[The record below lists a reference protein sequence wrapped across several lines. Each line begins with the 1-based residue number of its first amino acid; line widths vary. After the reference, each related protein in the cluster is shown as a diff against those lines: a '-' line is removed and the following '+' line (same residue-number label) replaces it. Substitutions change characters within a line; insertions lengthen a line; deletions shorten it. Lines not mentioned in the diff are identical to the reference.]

1 MKQIINCKRYDTEKA
16 TLFARWL
23 NGFNIG
29 DPKRCEEKLY
39 GTRNGAFFIHSEGGA
54 MSRWS
59 KRVGNTTGGGE
70 GLEVQTKDEAM
81 NWLEEKGL
89 TAELE
94 ERFGDSIQDA

>member
-1 MKQIINCKRYDTEKA
+1 MKQIIKGKRYDTEKA
-16 TLFARWL
+16 TQLAKWH
-23 NGFNIG
+23 NGFNLA

-39 GTRNGAFFIHSEGGA
+39 GTKNGAFFIHGAGGA

-59 KRVGNTTGGGE
+59 NRVGNTTGGGE
-70 GLEVQTKDEAM
+70 GIEVLTKDEAM

-94 ERFGDSIQDA
+94 EHFGDSIQDA